1 MKCKFAKAF
10 ARMTKKNK
18 KTLEGTT
25 VEVFNENSDIVHEG
39 ITDENGQI
47 TTNELPQGKYTV
59 KEATSEESLPRDEKG
74 NDKTTPLWKRFVR
87 LFAYATAVLAVLC
100 FARPGVSV
108 TSSMTPTVASPC
120 VCLTAPIYGYIKYEP
135 QRFDVIS
142 VKISKEQGKQLK
154 KPEKTQLCKRVIGL
168 GGETVEI
175 KDGLVYIN
183 GELLEEK
190 YLPTD
195 YVPQGNF
202 GPFDVPEGHIFVLG
216 DNREHSIDSRYLSE
230 PYFPYDS
237 VASIAW
243 LCVGRDTHIIR

>member
-1 MKCKFAKAF
+1 MKCKFAKTF
-10 ARMTKKNK
+10 KRMTTKNR
-18 KTLEGTT
+18 KTLGDTT
-25 VEVFNENSDIVHEG
+25 VEVLNEDGDIVHEG
-39 ITDENGQI
+39 VTDENGQI
-47 TTNELPQGKYTV
+47 TTGELPQGKYIV
-59 KEATSEESLPRDEKG
+59 REAASEESLPCDEKG

-87 LFAYATAVLAVLC
+87 LFAYATAVLTVLC

-120 VCLTAPIYGYIKYEP
+120 VCLTAPIYGYMKYEP
-135 QRFDVIS
+135 QRFDVVSI
-142 VKISKEQGKQLK
+142 KISEEQGKQLK
-154 KPEKTQLCKRVIGL
+154 KPKKTQLCKRVIGL

-202 GPFDVPEGHIFVLG
+202 GPYYVPEGYIFVLG

-230 PYFPYDS
+230 PYFSYDS